1 MLPVIFSNP
10 GIVSDFERLSDK
22 ALKPSLAG
30 EWPGCKMVFSNSLL
44 NCSCFLFQLTISCL
58 SFTVPLFTS
67 LFFLCVNSS
76 KPNYGFFSR
85 PHSLVFALKIQKHLC
100 SSCLYTYLSL
110 SQHHCKSLILNVSQG
125 TLRDDLTSLLKD
137 F

>member
-1 MLPVIFSNP
+1 MWVMLPVIFSNP

-58 SFTVPLFTS
+58 SFTVPLFTL

-76 KPNYGFFSR
+76 KPNYGFFLS
-85 PHSLVFALKIQKHLC
+85 I
-100 SSCLYTYLSL
+100 SL
-110 SQHHCKSLILNVSQG
+110 SCVCTQNTETPLFFLPVHLLVPQSASLQITHIKCKS
-125 TLRDDLTSLLKD
+125 RH
-137 F
+137 FAR